1 MMTKKINEITSYLNE
16 LYPNAKCELLYQ
28 HDYELVIAVML
39 SSQTT
44 DKKVNAVTKKLFS
57 IYKNLNE
64 LKKAELNDITKILQ
78 PLGMSNKK
86 AKFVIE
92 ISQMI
97 SDTFSGIVPSS
108 RNELMRLPGV
118 GNKTA
123 NVVRAELFKIPE
135 IPVDTHVARIC
146 ERLSLVSDVSNPI
159 EIEKQLKMIIPD
171 EIKVRTHHQL
181 ISFGRYFCKA
191 KNPSCKKCDLRSY
204 CSYNKKSI

>member
-1 MMTKKINEITSYLNE
+1 MTKKINEITSYLNK
-16 LYPNAKCELLYQ
+16 LYPDAKCELLYK

-44 DKKVNAVTKKLFS
+44 DKKVNSVTKSLFTQ
-57 IYKNLNE
+57 YKTLDS
-64 LKKAELNDITKILQ
+64 LKTADVVDVTKILK

-86 AKFVIE
+86 AIYVIE
-92 ISQMI
+92 ISQII
-97 SDTFSGIVPSS
+97 SDTLKGIVPSS
-108 RNELMRLPGV
+108 RDELMKLPGV

-146 ERLSLVSDVSNPI
+146 KRLSLVSDTSSAI
-159 EIEKQLKMIIPD
+159 EIENQLKLIIPD
-171 EIKVRTHHQL
+171 DIKIRTHHQL

-191 KNPSCKKCDLRSY
+191 KNPSCDKCDLKSC
-204 CSYNKKSI
+204 CSYYKKTI